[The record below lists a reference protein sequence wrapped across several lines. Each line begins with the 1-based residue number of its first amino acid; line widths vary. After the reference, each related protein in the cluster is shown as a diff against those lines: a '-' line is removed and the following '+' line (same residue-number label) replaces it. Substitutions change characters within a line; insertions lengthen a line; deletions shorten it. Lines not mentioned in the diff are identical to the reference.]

1 MKRIPWSLEEA
12 IILHDAY
19 LRIATKQTS
28 KVNAIAEVSQRLRKI
43 AEKSGIDIDEK
54 FRNINGITMQL
65 SIMEYVMTDGQ
76 RGLGHP
82 PKVFK
87 EAAEL
92 YESDFQRYTGI
103 LLRGYNVNNDN
114 KGNGNIEH
122 LIKSFIGWMIDNGH
136 AEATVRGYISAI
148 VGAERYASEHSL
160 EYDCIITDNLNVCTC
175 SVEGLLHDSEFMKYN
190 DDQQRRFSAAM
201 KKYLLFLQQTEG
213 HYETEND
220 HIVVSTDSKTSSSR
234 SKANPEDEQLSI
246 PENVKARYG
255 AVLEEY
261 FSDDG
266 YQLGRAIVRARF
278 KRYYFD
284 TYGENVSEPDEMI
297 DKIISAIGDVR
308 DGRAFPKQ
316 SEDQYDIINQI
327 ISEMTELFKSGV
339 TAIYAEAIYDK
350 YRQKLADDLHLYNS
364 EALSELLLSK
374 TVGQFQRHRK
384 SYFSPIGVAGDAE
397 ADLQRIVSDFH
408 VPTSREEIHK
418 EAWFIPYDKMK
429 YMLSLYKAFINM
441 NEGRYLY
448 APNLPISAD
457 ELKELIQLIS
467 AELEYRTYITD
478 VELQAIIEKNL
489 PGFVINIEGLYEKGV
504 RDCLGY
510 LLRDYFSFNGPIITK
525 AGIELRM
532 ADVFKEFAKFHE
544 ELSLSE
550 LESFAS
556 EMNIPIYWDDVLS
569 EMIRVS
575 EDRMIRNDF
584 INFDIDA
591 IDSLLESMCPGDYIP
606 LQEIQLF
613 LSFPNIGYMWNSY
626 LLESYLYQVSKKFH
640 LLHVSFGKK
649 GAYGAMVKN
658 TAPYQ
663 GYRELAIEVLSE
675 SNAVNSKEAA
685 LQYLVDHGY
694 QARRRLDDID
704 GILKAAKLLKEQKE
718 NQ

>member
-1 MKRIPWSLEEA
+1 MKRIPWSLEESV
-12 IILHDAY
+12 ILHDAY
-19 LRIATKQTS
+19 MRILNKQTT
-28 KVNAIAEVSQRLRKI
+28 KADAIVEVSQKLRKI
-43 AEKSGIDIDEK
+43 AENSGLEIDDK
-54 FRNINGITMQL
+54 FRNTNGITMQL
-65 SIMEYVMTDGQ
+65 NIMEYVVTNGQ
-76 RGLGHP
+76 RGFGHP
-82 PKVFK
+82 PKVFIQ
-87 EAAEL
+87 ASEL
-92 YESDFQRYTGI
+92 YNNNYQTYASI
-103 LLRGYNVNNDN
+103 LLRGCNVNNDN
-114 KGNGNIEH
+114 KDKEKVEH
-122 LIKSFIGWMIDNGH
+122 LINSFVGWMMDSGH
-136 AEATVRGYISAI
+136 AEATIRGYISSI
-148 VGAERYASEHSL
+148 IGAEKYASEHSL
-160 EYDCIITDNLNVCTC
+160 EFDCIITDDLDLCTR
-175 SVEGLLHDSEFMKYN
+175 SVEGLLHDSMFMKYN
-190 DDQQRRFSAAM
+190 DEQHHRFSAAM
-201 KKYLLFLQQTEG
+201 KKYLSFLQQTEG
-213 HYETEND
+213 HYETTND
-220 HIVVSTDSKTSSSR
+220 HIVISQDSKSLSGRAKSE
-234 SKANPEDEQLSI
+234 PEEEQLSI
-246 PENVKARYG
+246 SEDVKTKFEST
-255 AVLEEY
+255 LEQY

-266 YQLGRAIVRARF
+266 YQLGRAIVKARF
-278 KRYYFD
+278 KRYYFEI
-284 TYGENVSEPDEMI
+284 YGTEVPEPDEMI
-297 DKIISAIGDVR
+297 DKIVSAIGDVR
-308 DGRAFPKQ
+308 DGRVFPRQ
-316 SEDQYDIINQI
+316 GGEQYSIIEQI
-327 ISEMTELFKSGV
+327 ISEMSELFRSGV

-350 YRQKLADDLHLYNS
+350 YRQQLADDLHIYNS
-364 EALSELLLSK
+364 EVLSELLLNK
-374 TVGQFQRHRK
+374 TVGMFQRHRK

-397 ADLQRIVSDFH
+397 GDLQRIVSDFH
-408 VPTSREEIHK
+408 VPASREEIHK

-448 APNLPISAD
+448 APNLPVSAE
-457 ELKELIQLIS
+457 ELKELIRLIS

-478 VELQAIIEKNL
+478 VELQAMIEKNL
-489 PGFVINIEGLYEKGV
+489 PGFVINTEGLYEKGV

-510 LLRDYFSFNGPIITK
+510 LLRDHFSFNGPIITK
-525 AGIELRM
+525 AGTELRM
-532 ADVFKEFAKFHE
+532 ADVFTEFAKFHE

-556 EMNIPIYWDDVLS
+556 EMNIPIYWEYVLN

-584 INFDIDA
+584 ISFDIDA
-591 IDSLLESMCPGDYIP
+591 IDALLESMCPGDYIP

-685 LQYLVDHGY
+685 LQYLVAHDY

-718 NQ
+718 KQ

>member
-1 MKRIPWSLEEA
+1 M
-12 IILHDAY
+12 
-19 LRIATKQTS
+19 TKS
-28 KVNAIAEVSQRLRKI
+28 
-43 AEKSGIDIDEK
+43 
-54 FRNINGITMQL
+54 
-65 SIMEYVMTDGQ
+65 
-76 RGLGHP
+76 
-82 PKVFK
+82 
-87 EAAEL
+87 
-92 YESDFQRYTGI
+92 
-103 LLRGYNVNNDN
+103 
-114 KGNGNIEH
+114 
-122 LIKSFIGWMIDNGH
+122 
-136 AEATVRGYISAI
+136 
-148 VGAERYASEHSL
+148 
-160 EYDCIITDNLNVCTC
+160 
-175 SVEGLLHDSEFMKYN
+175 
-190 DDQQRRFSAAM
+190 
-201 KKYLLFLQQTEG
+201 
-213 HYETEND
+213 
-220 HIVVSTDSKTSSSR
+220 
-234 SKANPEDEQLSI
+234 
-246 PENVKARYG
+246 
-255 AVLEEY
+255 EY

-284 TYGENVSEPDEMI
+284 TYGENVPEPDEMI
-297 DKIISAIGDVR
+297 DKIISAVGDVR

-316 SEDQYDIINQI
+316 SEGQYDIINQI
-327 ISEMTELFKSGV
+327 ISEMTELFESGV

-397 ADLQRIVSDFH
+397 ADLQKIVSEFH

-429 YMLSLYKAFINM
+429 YMLSLYKACINM

-489 PGFVINIEGLYEKGV
+489 PGFVINTEGLYEKGV

-525 AGIELRM
+525 AGTELRM

-544 ELSLSE
+544 ELTLSE

-584 INFDIDA
+584 ISFDVEAIDA
-591 IDSLLESMCPGDYIP
+591 LLESMCPGDYIP

-613 LSFPNIGYMWNSY
+613 LSFPNIGYMWNPY
-626 LLESYLYQVSKKFH
+626 LLESYLYQVSKKFR

-649 GAYGAMVKN
+649 GVYGAMVKN

-675 SNAVNSKEAA
+675 ANAVNSKEAA
-685 LQYLVDHGY
+685 LQYLVNHGY

-718 NQ
+718 KQ

>member
-12 IILHDAY
+12 VILHDAY
-19 LRIATKQTS
+19 IRIATKQAS
-28 KVNAIAEVSQRLRKI
+28 KANAIAEVSQRLRKI
-43 AEKSGIDIDEK
+43 AVESGIDIDEE

-65 SIMEYVMTDGQ
+65 SIMEYVMTEGQ

-82 PKVFK
+82 PKVFMQ
-87 EAAEL
+87 AAEL
-92 YESDFQRYTGI
+92 YKTNLQSYASI
-103 LLRGYNVNNDN
+103 LLRGCNVNNNN
-114 KGNGNIEH
+114 KVDENAEK
-122 LIKSFIGWMIDNGH
+122 LIKSFIAWMTDNGL
-136 AEATVRGYISAI
+136 AEATVRGYISSIA
-148 VGAERYASEHSL
+148 GAERYASEHFL
-160 EYDCIITDNLNVCTC
+160 EYDCIITEDIDLCNLT
-175 SVEGLLHDSEFMKYN
+175 VEGLLHNGEFMKYN
-190 DDQQRRFSAAM
+190 DEQHHRFSAAM
-201 KKYLLFLQQTEG
+201 KKYLKFLQLTEG
-213 HYETEND
+213 HYETTND
-220 HIVVSTDSKTSSSR
+220 RVAVSTDSKSSSSH
-234 SKANPEDEQLSI
+234 SKANPEEEQFEI
-246 PENVKARYG
+246 PENVKAGYR

-316 SEDQYDIINQI
+316 SEDQYGIINQI

>member
-1 MKRIPWSLEEA
+1 MKRIPWSLEESV
-12 IILHDAY
+12 ILHDAY
-19 LRIATKQTS
+19 MRISNKQTT
-28 KVNAIAEVSQRLRKI
+28 KADAIIEVSQKLRKI
-43 AEKSGIDIDEK
+43 AENTGMEIDEK
-54 FRNINGITMQL
+54 FRNTNGITMQL
-65 SIMEYVMTDGQ
+65 SIMEYVVTNGQ

-82 PKVFK
+82 PKVFIQ
-87 EAAEL
+87 AAEL
-92 YESDFQRYTGI
+92 YNNNYQTYTSI
-103 LLRGYNVNNDN
+103 LLRGCNVNNN
-114 KGNGNIEH
+114 NIDKVKAEH
-122 LIKSFIGWMIDNGH
+122 LINSFVGWMKDNGH
-136 AEATVRGYISAI
+136 AEATIRGYISSI
-148 VGAERYASEHSL
+148 IGAEKYASEHSL
-160 EYDCIITDNLNVCTC
+160 AFDSIITDDLDLCTR
-175 SVEGLLHDSEFMKYN
+175 SVDGLLHDPKFMKYN
-190 DDQQRRFSAAM
+190 DEQHHRFSAAM
-201 KKYLLFLQQTEG
+201 KKFLLFLQQTDG
-213 HYETEND
+213 HYKSAGDDTFAT
-220 HIVVSTDSKTSSSR
+220 TDTQSLSSR
-234 SKANPEDEQLSI
+234 AKAMPNNEQVSISEDVKTKYEYILEQ
-246 PENVKARYG
+246 
-255 AVLEEY
+255 Y
-261 FSDDG
+261 FSEDG

-278 KRYYFD
+278 KRYYSE
-284 TYGENVSEPDEMI
+284 TYGIDVPDSDEMI
-297 DKIISAIGDVR
+297 DNVISAIGSVR
-308 DGRAFPKQ
+308 DGRVFPKR
-316 SEDQYDIINQI
+316 SEDQYSIIDQI
-327 ISEMTELFKSGV
+327 ISEMTELFDSGV

-384 SYFSPIGVAGDAE
+384 SYFTPIGVAGDAE
-397 ADLQRIVSDFH
+397 CDLQRIVSEFH
-408 VPTSREEIHK
+408 VPTSREEIHNK
-418 EAWFIPYDKMK
+418 AWFIPFDKMK
-429 YMLSLYKAFINM
+429 YMLSQYKAFINM

-448 APNLPISAD
+448 APNLPVSAE
-457 ELKELIQLIS
+457 ELKEIIHLIS

-478 VELQAIIEKNL
+478 VELQAMIEKNL
-489 PGFVINIEGLYEKGV
+489 PGFVINTEGLYEKGV

-510 LLRDYFSFNGPIITK
+510 LLRDHFSFNGPIITK
-525 AGIELRM
+525 AGTELRM
-532 ADVFKEFAKFHE
+532 ADVFTEFAKFHE

-556 EMNIPIYWDDVLS
+556 EMNIPIYWEYVLN

-718 NQ
+718 KQ